1 MQDHQ
6 ASKTALGVAYIRA
19 AHQLLDRHPLL
30 FPDPIAL
37 KLLGPDA
44 EDAIH
49 GMSQRHQS
57 PYGKGLRSHVCL
69 RSRFA
74 EDMLAR
80 EAADGAR
87 WYILV
92 GAGFDTFAYRQ
103 PAWARSLRIV
113 EIDHPATQVAKRQ
126 MLEAAGILL
135 PENLTFAAAEFTQEA
150 LTDVL
155 AKLAIPASDHVCF
168 SWLGVTMY
176 LPEDAIGQSL
186 DAMATVCDHP
196 SVTLT
201 FRQPP
206 SPDSARDK
214 VIGDFVAGMG
224 EPFISAF
231 TPEAIAAKLT
241 ERGFGE
247 VDFLTPEKANDRYYS
262 VCGEG
267 LPLPR
272 HTTIVHARK

>member
-44 EDAIH
+44 DDAIH
-49 GMSQRHQS
+49 GMSQRHQN

-74 EDMLAR
+74 EDMLAK
-80 EAADGAR
+80 EVADGAR

-92 GAGFDTFAYRQ
+92 GAGFDTFAFRQ
-103 PAWARSLRIV
+103 PVWARALRIV
-113 EIDHPATQVAKRQ
+113 EIDHPATQAAKRQ
-126 MLEAAGILL
+126 MLEAAGIAL
-135 PENLTFAAAEFTQEA
+135 PENLTFAAADFTRETLA
-150 LTDVL
+150 DVL
-155 AKLAIPASDHVCF
+155 AKLAIPASDRVCF

-186 DAMATVCDHP
+186 DAMAAVGAHS

-206 SPDSARDK
+206 SPDSTSDK

-231 TPEAIAAKLT
+231 TPDAIAVKLT
-241 ERGFGE
+241 ERGFDE
-247 VDFLTPEKANDRYYS
+247 LDFLTPEKANERYYGH
-262 VCGEG
+262 CGEG

-272 HTTIVHARK
+272 HSTIVHARK